1 MAYIETTAIFL
12 IAYGMA
18 AIIAR
23 RCFNVLFNMDLSAWH
38 GPYWKF
44 FGFGLSYALLMIA
57 AFGGALSICSGDS
70 EAGYWFF
77 MASSTGLILFDR
89 RSRVPKGM
97 RNDSDRAAVA

>member
-1 MAYIETTAIFL
+1 MAYVQTTLIFL

-18 AIIAR
+18 WIIAR
-23 RCFNVLFNMDLSAWH
+23 RCFNVLFNMNLDDWK

-57 AFGGALSICSGDS
+57 AFGGALSICSVDS

-89 RSRVPKGM
+89 RRRQKKEETNGIEM
-97 RNDSDRAAVA
+97 A